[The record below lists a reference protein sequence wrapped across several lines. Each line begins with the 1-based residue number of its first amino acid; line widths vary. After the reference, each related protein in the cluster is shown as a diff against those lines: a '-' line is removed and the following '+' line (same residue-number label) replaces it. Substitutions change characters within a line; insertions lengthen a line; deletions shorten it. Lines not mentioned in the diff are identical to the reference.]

1 MKERAKRFI
10 LLIAICIFTLIL
22 LFIALKL
29 NEKRKEDILSV
40 SNIDGYLTEIN
51 YDELST
57 HVIEQPNTIIYI
69 SNSSDDVSRKFEKVL
84 KKVIKKYNLENE
96 MIYININNTNI
107 IDPVYSHAP
116 SFVFYNKGQIEDII
130 NCSDFNKVEQIIKV
144 LEERSVIND

>member
-57 HVIEQPNTIIYI
+57 HVIEQPNTIIYV
-69 SNSSDDVSRKFEKVL
+69 SNSSDDVSRKFENIL

-107 IDPVYSHAP
+107 IDPVYNHSPA
-116 SFVFYNKGQIEDII
+116 FVFYNKGQIEDII
-130 NCSDFNKVEQIIKV
+130 NCSDFTSAEQIIKV